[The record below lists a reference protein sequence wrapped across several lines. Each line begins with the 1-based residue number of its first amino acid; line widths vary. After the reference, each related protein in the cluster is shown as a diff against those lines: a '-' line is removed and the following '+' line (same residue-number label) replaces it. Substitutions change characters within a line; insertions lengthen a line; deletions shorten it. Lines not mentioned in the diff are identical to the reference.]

1 MCVWI
6 TFFFILLKRK
16 QKRGKGGYIYQRQR
30 KKRAQMAKMRSTKK
44 RIRVVNEFIMKLHK
58 TSELLF
64 NMDGT
69 VARGNNSN
77 RNIWHI
83 IKRHIFHRVYQFIVQ
98 FEALMLHSIQ
108 TKQSASAFFTI
119 AVIESIERK

>member
-1 MCVWI
+1 MCVDY
-6 TFFFILLKRK
+6 FFFHFTEEKTKARK
-16 QKRGKGGYIYQRQR
+16 GRIHISKAA

>member
-1 MCVWI
+1 MCVDY
-6 TFFFILLKRK
+6 FFFILLKRK
-16 QKRGKGGYIYQRQR
+16 QKRGKDGYIYQRQR

-44 RIRVVNEFIMKLHK
+44 SIRVVNEFIMKLHK

>member
-1 MCVWI
+1 
-6 TFFFILLKRK
+6 
-16 QKRGKGGYIYQRQR
+16 
-30 KKRAQMAKMRSTKK
+30 MAKMRSTKK
-44 RIRVVNEFIMKLHK
+44 SIRVVNEFIMKLHK